1 MWLKMYA
8 QCPVEKSDVE
18 HVMYDVRW
26 AGHLLRMREK
36 RNKTFQRQAARS
48 ILRQNGAQT
57 TVVEK
62 SEKSEEETIEDQ
74 DVKPNVI
81 MEGPQYQ
88 AEIPEW
94 RPRPTEPLP
103 CRWDTPSMRIH
114 FHPSHKCLSCSAS
127 VKRVR

>member
-8 QCPVEKSDVE
+8 RCPVENSDVE
-18 HVMYDVRW
+18 HVTYDVRW
-26 AGHLLRMREK
+26 AGHLLRMRQK
-36 RNKTFQRQAARS
+36 RNQTFQRQAAKT
-48 ILRQNGAQT
+48 ILRQNGIQM
-57 TVVEK
+57 TVLEK

-103 CRWDTPSMRIH
+103 SRWDTQSMHVH
-114 FHPSHKCLSCSAS
+114 FHPLHKCLSLLFC
-127 VKRVR
+127 VC